1 MQPSEVKALLE
12 NRLDGCEF
20 HIQGEGCNFQVVA
33 VGEVFE
39 GLSPVKRQQMIYG
52 ALTEEIA
59 SGALD
64 ALSIAMKKMSDSLR
78 RIIGQVKTAGEEIA
92 SGALHAV
99 SIKTYTPQQ
108 WQAATDNQGA

>member
-1 MQPSEVKALLE
+1 MQPSDVKALLE

-20 HIQGEGCNFQVVA
+20 HIQGEGCNFQVIA
-33 VGEVFE
+33 VGEAFE

-59 SGALD
+59 SGAL
-64 ALSIAMKKMSDSLR
+64 
-78 RIIGQVKTAGEEIA
+78 
-92 SGALHAV
+92 HAV

-108 WQAATDNQGA
+108 WRVASDQQGA

>member
-1 MQPSEVKALLE
+1 MQPSDVKALLE

-20 HIQGEGCNFQVVA
+20 HIQGEGCNFQVAA

-59 SGALD
+59 SGAL
-64 ALSIAMKKMSDSLR
+64 
-78 RIIGQVKTAGEEIA
+78 
-92 SGALHAV
+92 HAV

-108 WQAATDNQGA
+108 WQAATDQQGA

>member
-1 MQPSEVKALLE
+1 MQPSDVKALLE

-33 VGEVFE
+33 VGEIFE

-59 SGALD
+59 SGAL
-64 ALSIAMKKMSDSLR
+64 
-78 RIIGQVKTAGEEIA
+78 
-92 SGALHAV
+92 HAV

-108 WQAATDNQGA
+108 WQAATDQQGA